1 MIKMENI
8 QIKLRRYI
16 MERVSNIYFVPTPIG
31 NMKDITLRAL
41 EVLEN
46 SDIIYCEDTRNSQN
60 LLKFHNINTKLI
72 SYHKFN
78 ESERVE
84 EIISNIESGKTV
96 SVISDAGMPIIND
109 PGFVIL
115 QEVIKKG
122 ISYEILP
129 GACAL
134 INGICG
140 SGFEATNFVYMGFVP
155 KTESDREKFFKN
167 FKDMSVTGI
176 FYESPHRLL
185 KTLKSLYAQFG
196 NINVC
201 VCREL
206 TKLFEEYK
214 RGCIDEIISYYEEKG
229 VKGEIVLVIEKIVDK
244 KEAFDVAN
252 EILKFKKEGYS
263 NKDIVKI
270 LKDNFNIS
278 KNEAYELVLNFENK
292 EAN

>member
-1 MIKMENI
+1 
-8 QIKLRRYI
+8 

-84 EIISNIESGKTV
+84 EIISNIENGKTV

-115 QEVIKKG
+115 QEVIKRG

-140 SGFEATNFVYMGFVP
+140 SGFDATNFVYMGFVP
-155 KTESDREKFFKN
+155 KTESEREKFFKN

>member
-1 MIKMENI
+1 
-8 QIKLRRYI
+8 

-84 EIISNIESGKTV
+84 EIISNIENGKTV

-140 SGFEATNFVYMGFVP
+140 SGFDATNFVYMGFVP
-155 KTESDREKFFKN
+155 KTESEREKFFKN
-167 FKDMSVTGI
+167 FKDMNVTGI

-229 VKGEIVLVIEKIVDK
+229 VKGEIVLVIEKIVDE
-244 KEAFDVAN
+244 KETFDVAN
-252 EILKFKKEGYS
+252 EIFKLKKEGYS

>member
-1 MIKMENI
+1 
-8 QIKLRRYI
+8 
-16 MERVSNIYFVPTPIG
+16 MERLSNIYFVPTPIG

-84 EIISNIESGKTV
+84 EIISNIKNGKTV

-115 QEVIKKG
+115 QEVIKRG

-140 SGFEATNFVYMGFVP
+140 SGFDTTNFVYMGFIP
-155 KTESDREKFFKN
+155 KTKAEREKFFKN
-167 FKDMSVTGI
+167 FKDINVTGI

-185 KTLKSLYAQFG
+185 KTLKSLYTQFG

-229 VKGEIVLVIEKIVDK
+229 VKGEIVLVIEKIVDE
-244 KEAFDVAN
+244 KETFDVAN
-252 EILKFKKEGYS
+252 EIFQLKKEGYS

-270 LKDNFNIS
+270 IKDNFNIS

>member
-1 MIKMENI
+1 
-8 QIKLRRYI
+8 

-84 EIISNIESGKTV
+84 EIISNIENGKTV

-115 QEVIKKG
+115 QEVIKRG

-140 SGFEATNFVYMGFVP
+140 SGFDATNFVYMGFVP
-155 KTESDREKFFKN
+155 KTESEREKFFKN
-167 FKDMSVTGI
+167 FKDMNVTGI

>member
-1 MIKMENI
+1 
-8 QIKLRRYI
+8 

-84 EIISNIESGKTV
+84 EIISNIENGKTV

-140 SGFEATNFVYMGFVP
+140 SGFDATNFVYMGFVP
-155 KTESDREKFFKN
+155 KTESEREKFFKN
-167 FKDMSVTGI
+167 FKDMNVTGI

-201 VCREL
+201 ICREL

-229 VKGEIVLVIEKIVDK
+229 VKGEIVLVIEKIVDE
-244 KEAFDVAN
+244 KETFDVSN
-252 EILKFKKEGYS
+252 EIFKLKKEGYS

>member
-1 MIKMENI
+1 
-8 QIKLRRYI
+8 

-84 EIISNIESGKTV
+84 EIISNIENGKTV

-140 SGFEATNFVYMGFVP
+140 SGFDTTNFVYMGFVP
-155 KTESDREKFFKN
+155 KTESEREKFFKN
-167 FKDMSVTGI
+167 FKDMNVTGI

-229 VKGEIVLVIEKIVDK
+229 VKGEIVLVIEKIVDE
-244 KEAFDVAN
+244 KETFDVAN
-252 EILKFKKEGYS
+252 EIFKLKKEGYS
-263 NKDIVKI
+263 NKDIVKT

>member
-1 MIKMENI
+1 
-8 QIKLRRYI
+8 

-140 SGFEATNFVYMGFVP
+140 SGFDATNFVYMGFVP
-155 KTESDREKFFKN
+155 KTESEREKFFKN

>member
-1 MIKMENI
+1 MPKNKLLYSAVFGVIITVVVICINI
-8 QIKLRRYI
+8 FCLFPSDYI
-16 MERVSNIYFVPTPIG
+16 TI
-31 NMKDITLRAL
+31 RAL
-41 EVLEN
+41 EVLEK
-46 SDIIYCEDTRNSQN
+46 SDIIYCEDTRNSLN
-60 LLKFHNINTKLI
+60 LLKFHNINTKLV

-84 EIISNIESGKTV
+84 EIISNISDGKIV

-115 QEVIKKG
+115 QEVIKRD

-140 SGFEATNFVYMGFVP
+140 SGFDATSFVYMGFVP
-155 KTESDREKFFKN
+155 KTDSERKKYFQSFKN
-167 FKDMSVTGI
+167 MKVTGI

-185 KTLKSLYAQFG
+185 KTLKFLYSLFG
-196 NINVC
+196 NINIC

-214 RGCIDEIISYYEEKG
+214 RTRDESKSTRS
-229 VKGEIVLVIEKIVDK
+229 
-244 KEAFDVAN
+244 
-252 EILKFKKEGYS
+252 EGKS
-263 NKDIVKI
+263 H
-270 LKDNFNIS
+270 
-278 KNEAYELVLNFENK
+278 
-292 EAN
+292 

>member
-1 MIKMENI
+1 
-8 QIKLRRYI
+8 

-84 EIISNIESGKTV
+84 EIISNIENGKTV

-140 SGFEATNFVYMGFVP
+140 SGFDVTNFVYMGFVP
-155 KTESDREKFFKN
+155 KTESEREKFFKN

-214 RGCIDEIISYYEEKG
+214 RGCINEIISYYEEKG

-278 KNEAYELVLNFENK
+278 KNEAYEVVLNFENK

>member
-84 EIISNIESGKTV
+84 EIISNIENGKTV

-115 QEVIKKG
+115 QEVIKRG

-140 SGFEATNFVYMGFVP
+140 SGFDATNFVYMGFVP
-155 KTESDREKFFKN
+155 KTESEREKFFKN
-167 FKDMSVTGI
+167 FKDISVTGI

>member
-1 MIKMENI
+1 
-8 QIKLRRYI
+8 

-84 EIISNIESGKTV
+84 EIISNIENGKTV

-115 QEVIKKG
+115 QEVIKRG

-140 SGFEATNFVYMGFVP
+140 SGFDATNFVYMGFVP
-155 KTESDREKFFKN
+155 KTESEREKFFKN

-214 RGCIDEIISYYEEKG
+214 RGCIYEIISYYEEKG
-229 VKGEIVLVIEKIVDK
+229 VKGEIVLVIEKIVDE
-244 KEAFDVAN
+244 KETFDVAN
-252 EILKFKKEGYS
+252 EIFKLKKEGYS
-263 NKDIVKI
+263 NKDIVKT

>member
-1 MIKMENI
+1 MIKTKNI

-84 EIISNIESGKTV
+84 EIISNIENGKTV

-140 SGFEATNFVYMGFVP
+140 SGFDTTNFVYMGFIP
-155 KTESDREKFFKN
+155 KTKAEREKFFKN
-167 FKDMSVTGI
+167 FKDMNVTGI

-185 KTLKSLYAQFG
+185 KTLKSLYSQFG

-229 VKGEIVLVIEKIVDK
+229 VKGEIVLVIEKILDE
-244 KEAFDVAN
+244 KETFDVVN
-252 EILKFKKEGYS
+252 EIFKLKKEGYS
-263 NKDIVKI
+263 NKDIVKT

>member
-1 MIKMENI
+1 
-8 QIKLRRYI
+8 

-84 EIISNIESGKTV
+84 EIISNIENGKTV

-115 QEVIKKG
+115 QEVIKRG

-140 SGFEATNFVYMGFVP
+140 SGFDATNFVYMGFVP
-155 KTESDREKFFKN
+155 KTESEREKFFKN
-167 FKDMSVTGI
+167 FKDMNVTGI

-185 KTLKSLYAQFG
+185 KTLKSLYSQFG

-229 VKGEIVLVIEKIVDK
+229 VKGEIVLVIEKIVDE
-244 KEAFDVAN
+244 KETFDVVN
-252 EILKFKKEGYS
+252 EIFKLKKEGYS
-263 NKDIVKI
+263 NKDIVKT

>member
-1 MIKMENI
+1 
-8 QIKLRRYI
+8 

-155 KTESDREKFFKN
+155 KTESEREKFFKN

>member
-1 MIKMENI
+1 
-8 QIKLRRYI
+8 

-84 EIISNIESGKTV
+84 EIISNIENGKTV

-140 SGFEATNFVYMGFVP
+140 SGFDTTNFVYMGFIP
-155 KTESDREKFFKN
+155 KTKAERKKFFKN
-167 FKDMSVTGI
+167 FKDMNVTGI

-185 KTLKSLYAQFG
+185 KTLKSLYSQFG

-201 VCREL
+201 ICREL

-229 VKGEIVLVIEKIVDK
+229 VKGEIVLVIEKILDE
-244 KEAFDVAN
+244 KETFDVVN
-252 EILKFKKEGYS
+252 EIFKLKKEGYS
-263 NKDIVKI
+263 NKDIVKT

>member
-1 MIKMENI
+1 
-8 QIKLRRYI
+8 

-72 SYHKFN
+72 SHHKFN

-84 EIISNIESGKTV
+84 EIISNIENGKTV

-115 QEVIKKG
+115 QDVIKKG

-140 SGFEATNFVYMGFVP
+140 SGFDATNFVYMGFVP
-155 KTESDREKFFKN
+155 KTESEREKFFKN
-167 FKDMSVTGI
+167 FKDMNVTGI

-185 KTLKSLYAQFG
+185 KTLKSLSSQFG

-229 VKGEIVLVIEKIVDK
+229 VKGEIVLVIEKIVDE
-244 KEAFDVAN
+244 KETFDVAN
-252 EILKFKKEGYS
+252 EIFKLKKEGYS

>member
-1 MIKMENI
+1 
-8 QIKLRRYI
+8 

-84 EIISNIESGKTV
+84 EIISNIENGKTV

-115 QEVIKKG
+115 QEVIKRG

-140 SGFEATNFVYMGFVP
+140 SGFDTTNFVYMGFVP
-155 KTESDREKFFKN
+155 KTESEREKFFKN

>member
-1 MIKMENI
+1 
-8 QIKLRRYI
+8 

-84 EIISNIESGKTV
+84 EIISNIENGKTV

-140 SGFEATNFVYMGFVP
+140 SGFDVTNFVYMGFVP
-155 KTESDREKFFKN
+155 KTESEREKFFKN

-214 RGCIDEIISYYEEKG
+214 RGCINEIISYYEEKG

>member
-1 MIKMENI
+1 
-8 QIKLRRYI
+8 

-84 EIISNIESGKTV
+84 EIISNIENGKTV

-115 QEVIKKG
+115 QEVIIRG

-140 SGFEATNFVYMGFVP
+140 SGFDATNFVYMGFVP
-155 KTESDREKFFKN
+155 KTESEREKFFKN

-185 KTLKSLYAQFG
+185 KTLKSLYAEFG

>member
-1 MIKMENI
+1 
-8 QIKLRRYI
+8 

-84 EIISNIESGKTV
+84 EIISNIENGKTV
-96 SVISDAGMPIIND
+96 SIISDAGMPIIND

-140 SGFEATNFVYMGFVP
+140 SGFDAT
-155 KTESDREKFFKN
+155 KFFKN

-185 KTLKSLYAQFG
+185 KTLKSLSSQFG

-229 VKGEIVLVIEKIVDK
+229 VKGEIVLVIEKIVDE
-244 KEAFDVAN
+244 KETFDVAN

>member
-1 MIKMENI
+1 
-8 QIKLRRYI
+8 

-84 EIISNIESGKTV
+84 EIISNIENGKTV

-140 SGFEATNFVYMGFVP
+140 SGFDTTNFVYMGFVP
-155 KTESDREKFFKN
+155 KTESEREKFFKN

>member
-1 MIKMENI
+1 
-8 QIKLRRYI
+8 

-84 EIISNIESGKTV
+84 EIISNIENGKTV

-115 QEVIKKG
+115 QDVIKKG

-140 SGFEATNFVYMGFVP
+140 SGFDATNFVYMGFVP
-155 KTESDREKFFKN
+155 KTESEREKFFKN
-167 FKDMSVTGI
+167 FKDMNVTGI

-185 KTLKSLYAQFG
+185 KTLKSLSSQFG

-229 VKGEIVLVIEKIVDK
+229 VKGEIVLVIEKIVDE
-244 KEAFDVAN
+244 KETFDVAN
-252 EILKFKKEGYS
+252 EIFKLKKEGYS